1 MFAIPKVKVQSIFE
15 SKPRAL
21 CKSAREF
28 PHFFNTTMSEAKEA
42 IIIEYQPEDDDTEE
56 LYRRI
61 PKETAPPKVTLMF
74 CPPTKSRK

>member
-1 MFAIPKVKVQSIFE
+1 
-15 SKPRAL
+15 
-21 CKSAREF
+21 
-28 PHFFNTTMSEAKEA
+28 MSEAKEA